1 MLHQTIYHLLIKSN
15 LSAGGFIFTKKPSN
29 KAVPAIL
36 EERLLTFTG
45 VYFCGHQKQPLHY
58 TMKHTGVIVES

>member
-1 MLHQTIYHLLIKSN
+1 LIKSN
-15 LSAGGFIFTKKPSN
+15 LSAGGFYFAQKPSN

-45 VYFCGHQKQPLHY
+45 VYFGGHK
-58 TMKHTGVIVES
+58 K